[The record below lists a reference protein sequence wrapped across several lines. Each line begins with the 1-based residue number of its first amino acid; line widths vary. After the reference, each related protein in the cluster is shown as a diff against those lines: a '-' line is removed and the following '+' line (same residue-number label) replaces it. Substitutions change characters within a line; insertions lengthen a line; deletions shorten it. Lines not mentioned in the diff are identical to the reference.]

1 VAGEFGVSST
11 MGGWGETLVVSL
23 QSPVFS
29 KSLIAGGRWLMAAHV
44 TRCGK
49 TWISGTFER
58 ARLGASRRGRRPV
71 CPPSEARLPTA
82 AGLAPATQTR
92 VSGPT
97 RASRNCGRANFR
109 HQPTTISYQRFAEDW
124 RLATRL
130 YGPADS
136 ASSNRAGRADYRW
149 PLGGSVRRGSF
160 AAALPAA
167 DAPGGDA
174 E

>member
-1 VAGEFGVSST
+1 MSTAGSFAQGQT
-11 MGGWGETLVVSL
+11 
-23 QSPVFS
+23 P
-29 KSLIAGGRWLMAAHV
+29 
-44 TRCGK
+44 
-49 TWISGTFER
+49 
-58 ARLGASRRGRRPV
+58 
-71 CPPSEARLPTA
+71 RLPSRAKLGFQLPPGWRPA
-82 AGLAPATQTR
+82 AQTR

-124 RLATRL
+124 RLATRP

-149 PLGGSVRRGSF
+149 LLGGSGRRGSF

-167 DAPGGDA
+167 DAPGADA
-174 E
+174 ESRSPQSS